1 MKKLKVGMTVRHENG
16 KVGEIIEFDN
26 NHPVFNVKVRFQ
38 DETQHLWVAIRRLKV
53 HKEALEYKR
62 GDLVVYE
69 DKVSIVLGGVCG
81 NRVYIAT
88 LEGTYRTMWA
98 KDTEMQYASSLKKK
112 IGRIKQRYQGDTK

>member
-16 KVGEIIEFDN
+16 KVGEIIELDN
-26 NHPVFNVKVRFQ
+26 NHPVFSVKVRFQ

-88 LEGTYRTMWA
+88 LEGAYRTMWA
-98 KDTEMQYASSLKKK
+98 KDTDMRYASSLEKK
-112 IGRIKQRYQGDTK
+112 IGRIKQRYQGDMK

>member
-1 MKKLKVGMTVRHENG
+1 MKKLKVGMTVRHDNG
-16 KVGEIIEFDN
+16 QVGEIIDFDDK
-26 NHPVFNVKVRFQ
+26 HPIFNVKVRFQ
-38 DETQHLWVAIRRLKV
+38 DETQHLWVSSKCLKV
-53 HKEALEYKR
+53 HKKALEYKR

-112 IGRIKQRYQGDTK
+112 IGRIKQRYQGDMK